1 MAMQMFLTVDGIDGE
16 SKKEGMEDTIDILSC
31 SFGIH
36 RPSTSHSGSGGS
48 GGDLSAGDLIVM
60 KNLDAASN
68 GIRESIVTG
77 TQDIPMTLTVRKP
90 TKDKVET
97 LVYEMEGCM
106 FTGVE
111 VNVDDS
117 SDVVQEMVSL
127 AYNKVTFKHTPEQND
142 GSAGGEMSC
151 VLNIETSAVE

>member
-1 MAMQMFLTVDGIDGE
+1 MGMQMFLTVDGIDGE
-16 SKKEGMEDTIDILSC
+16 SKKAGMEDTIDIISC
-31 SFGIH
+31 SFGMN

-48 GGDLSAGDLIVM
+48 GGDLSAGDVVVM

-68 GIRESIVTG
+68 GIRESIVRG
-77 TQDIPMTLTVRKP
+77 IQDIPMTLTVRKP
-90 TKDKVET
+90 TGEQVVT

-111 VNVDDS
+111 VNVDES
-117 SDVVQEMVSL
+117 SDVVQEMVSI
-127 AYNKVTFKHTPEQND
+127 AYNKVTFKHTPEQAD

-151 VLNIETSAVE
+151 VLNIETGAVE